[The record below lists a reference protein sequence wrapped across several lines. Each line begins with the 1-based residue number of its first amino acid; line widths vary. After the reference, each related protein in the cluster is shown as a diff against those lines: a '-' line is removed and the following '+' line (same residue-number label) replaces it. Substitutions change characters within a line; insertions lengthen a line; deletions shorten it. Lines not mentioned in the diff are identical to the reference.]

1 MMVKGDD
8 GEMVEC
14 EIVSTR
20 DHESVCSKHA
30 PVLPLPVAIIC
41 CILNIVP
48 GLGTL
53 TGGLM
58 SPCSKPRKDGSF
70 LKTFS
75 MSLLTGFL
83 QILLTPLIAGILWS
97 IR

>member
-30 PVLPLPVAIIC
+30 PVLPLPIAIIC

-48 GLGTL
+48 GMVAIEFLCRNAPIP
-53 TGGLM
+53 GLALW
-58 SPCSKPRKDGSF
+58 P
-70 LKTFS
+70 
-75 MSLLTGFL
+75 LLLCHNSDDLFKAF
-83 QILLTPLIAGILWS
+83 IV
-97 IR
+97 